1 MIPLKMPIEAEEAE
15 IYLIESFISANEANE
30 IFQELRNHTL
40 WRKDKIT
47 VFGKEYD
54 QPRLT
59 AWYATNEKSYSYSGI
74 QMNPHP
80 FTDLLKDLARRIEDA
95 SGIKFNTCLF
105 NLYRDGKDSNGW
117 HADDEKELG
126 QNPPIASLSFGAT
139 RKFKMRKKDN
149 HQQKIDLHLS
159 NGSLLLMLGETQHK
173 WQHQIPKT
181 KKEVGERINLTFRII
196 E

>member
-1 MIPLKMPIEAEEAE
+1 MIPLKTPIEAEEAE

-30 IFQELRNHTL
+30 IFQELRTHTA
-40 WRKDKIT
+40 WQKDKIT
-47 VFGKEYD
+47 VFGKEYY

-80 FTDLLKDLARRIEDA
+80 FTDLLKDLARRIGDV

-105 NLYRDGKDSNGW
+105 NLYRNGQDSNGW

-126 QNPPIASLSFGAT
+126 QNPPIASLSFGTT